1 MLEAAVLSIMEHFC
15 QEVRFTQDFLSGME
29 KKPISKM
36 AFYCCGVRMQ
46 DAKSS
51 NPVCG
56 DIYAKAFM
64 NEDGLRIFEAFK
76 DETSPNASNV
86 ARHRII
92 DDFLRQ
98 ELLANPSLCVVIIGA
113 GFDSR
118 AYRLKRGT
126 WVELDEPQMIAYKNE
141 RLPASNCENEL
152 YRIPIDF
159 STDSLEEKLAP
170 FSSRS
175 PVVVVIEGVFAY
187 LEEEVIGQLL
197 QILRRLF
204 PQHKLIC
211 DLMSR
216 KFFEKYGRTL
226 HEKIIGMGTS
236 FKFTVDNPEEVFL
249 ENGYSLTGRVS
260 IIERAVGF
268 ESIKIPRIVLK
279 TLLRTLASGY
289 AIYVFEAR

>member
-1 MLEAAVLSIMEHFC
+1 
-15 QEVRFTQDFLSGME
+15 
-29 KKPISKM
+29 
-36 AFYCCGVRMQ
+36 MQ
-46 DAKSS
+46 DAKRS

-64 NEDGLRIFEAFK
+64 NEDGLRILEAFK

-118 AYRLKRGT
+118 AYRLEGGT
-126 WVELDEPQMIAYKNE
+126 WVELDEPQVIAYKNE

-152 YRIPIDF
+152 HRIPIDF
-159 STDSLEEKLAP
+159 STDSLEEKLSS

-175 PVVVVIEGVFAY
+175 PVVVVIEGVFTY

-216 KFFEKYGRTL
+216 KFFEKYGKTL
-226 HEKIIGMGTS
+226 HEKITGMGTS
-236 FKFTVDNPEEVFL
+236 FKFTVDNPEEVIL
-249 ENGYSLTGRVS
+249 ENGYSRTGRVS

-268 ESIKIPRIVLK
+268 ELIKIPRIVLK
-279 TLLRTLASGY
+279 TFLRTLASGY
-289 AIYVFEAR
+289 AIYVFEAC